1 MYQIENFH
9 SGNPS
14 FSLSLNAQDVSPV
27 ARSGALPIEQSLR
40 VHNTGVGADGED
52 VVGAGHDGVDD
63 GMPDGPVAVD
73 GAHTQNL

>member
-1 MYQIENFH
+1 M
-9 SGNPS
+9 
-14 FSLSLNAQDVSPV
+14 SLNAQYVSPV
-27 ARSGALPIEQSLR
+27 AGSRALPIEQGLG
-40 VHNTGVGADGED
+40 VHDTGVGADGED